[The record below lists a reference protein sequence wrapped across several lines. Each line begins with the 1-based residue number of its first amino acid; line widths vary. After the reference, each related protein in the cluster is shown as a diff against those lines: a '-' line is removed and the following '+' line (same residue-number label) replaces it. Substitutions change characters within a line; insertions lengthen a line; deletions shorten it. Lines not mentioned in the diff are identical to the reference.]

1 MTHSS
6 CVLELEYGLSN
17 LALKAQA
24 PRLHTHC
31 VKKTE
36 PWACE
41 CDRAQILGKFG

>member
-24 PRLHTHC
+24 QDYTLI
-31 VKKTE
+31 V
-36 PWACE
+36 
-41 CDRAQILGKFG
+41 